1 MAFGLSLSTALGPND
16 ITDLSSFRI
25 LATETK
31 TESVTT
37 GSQTFTYPAPSG
49 WTASNGTFYILPNS
63 DGILPSFSASG
74 TSTTATFDNFNSIYK
89 ANSWVIYWLVKTGTD
104 TPSGYGIYIKN
115 GSNQTVISDTTD
127 TLLVKSS
134 GTLSS
139 YTTSNS
145 GFRSFTLPSGFSVA
159 NDALFVK
166 LVDGHNFFALSRFRY
181 NEATNYRVG
190 STVSTS
196 IQYFV
201 LERSNALTPTGG
213 YGLGIYKP
221 NGDLAYDSGYDIF
234 PSNGQSLKVDGN
246 STATI
251 NTSKDVWVNLNF
263 GTPAPFCPLPGT
275 SQTFNLL
282 TGVQRSGSTISIDEE
297 SVVDDATSSNV
308 AEAHDNTALIVQR

>member
-1 MAFGLSLSTALGPND
+1 MSFGLSLSTALGPDD

-31 TESVTT
+31 TQSVTT
-37 GSQTFTYPAPSG
+37 GSQTFTYSAPSG

-63 DGILPSFSASG
+63 DGVLPSFSASG
-74 TSTTATFDNFNSIYK
+74 TSLTATFNNFNSTFK

-104 TPSGYGIYIKN
+104 TPSGYGMYIKN

-139 YTTSNS
+139 YATSNS
-145 GFRSFTLPSGFSVA
+145 GFRSFTLPSGFNTS
-159 NDALFVK
+159 DDTLFVK
-166 LVDGHNFFALSRFRY
+166 LVNGHNFFALSRFRY

-190 STVSTS
+190 STTSTS
-196 IQYFV
+196 IGYFV
-201 LERSNALTPTGG
+201 LERSSALAPTGG
-213 YGLGIYKP
+213 YGLSVYKP
-221 NGDLAYDSGYDIF
+221 NGDLVYDSGYDIF

-263 GTPAPFCPLPGT
+263 GTPAPFCPFPGNLP
-275 SQTFNLL
+275 TFNIL
-282 TGVQRSGSTISIDEE
+282 TGVQRSNSTISIDQK
-297 SVVDDATSSNV
+297 SVVDDPTSSSV
-308 AEAHDNTALIVQR
+308 GAAHDNTALIVQR